1 MKPISILLVCMVI
14 CKMPSAQTYNKDSVL
29 EVVKKIRARPVDTSQ
44 VRLLRELGYD
54 IGSMDSALA
63 KAVILESLEKSIGL
77 KDPRSITSAYR
88 MLGLWYSGVGN
99 RDMAMACYR
108 SSQAVAQQGDLPYLE
123 AGAYFNMGNAKYY
136 QGEYDSS
143 IHYFLKTAALFE
155 RPDLIEKDGQMTK
168 RVLDKRKSDLYS
180 NISSIFNT
188 LGNYEKSDEYINK
201 ALVIAE
207 SYQSKP
213 AIAQYTQ
220 QKADNLSQSGKVEE
234 ALRMRLA
241 HLKDM
246 EESKIEKPFIQTYY
260 QSIARDYEALEQ
272 LDSAKIYCEKAVNLA
287 AILEVPDALASA
299 SLLMARLATKEKN
312 YAKASDYVKK
322 SSAYYEATED
332 PEEQREYFDVMQ
344 QLSYGKGDFKQ
355 AYDYLQKFQA
365 VNDTILNGER
375 TRQFSEREARYQS
388 EVKDA
393 QIAANNASIKQK
405 NLWNILLGGSLAAL
419 VVIGLL
425 GYRNYRHKQSIQ
437 RQRIVELETEK
448 QLAAT
453 ESVLKGEEQE
463 RTRLAKDL
471 HDGLGGMLSGIKYSM
486 NAMKGNLI
494 MTPENASAFERSMEM
509 LDSSIHEMRRVAHNL
524 MPEALVK
531 FGLDAALRDFCN
543 DVTQSGVL
551 NVTYQSVGL
560 ESKATDQSVAIT
572 IYRIVQELLN
582 NTMKH
587 ASAQHAVVQ
596 VSRSGEDISITVE
609 DDGKGFDTAIL
620 QQSSGIGW
628 SNIRHRVELMK
639 GKMDVLSS
647 PGKGTSVFIEL
658 LSY

>member
-1 MKPISILLVCMVI
+1 MKPLTLLLIGLVI
-14 CKMPSAQTYNKDSVL
+14 FMQPSAQTYNKDSVL
-29 EVVKKIRARPVDTSQ
+29 KVVKQIRARPVDTLQ

-63 KAVILESLEKSIGL
+63 KEVITESLEKSLTL
-77 KDPRSITSAYR
+77 KDGRAITSAYR
-88 MLGLWYSGVGN
+88 MLGLWYSGVGDLDN
-99 RDMAMACYR
+99 AIKCYR
-108 SSQAVAQQGDLPYLE
+108 NAQAAAQQHDLPYLE
-123 AGAYFNMGNAKYY
+123 SGAYFNMGNIKYY
-136 QGEYDSS
+136 KGEYDSS
-143 IHYFLKTAALFE
+143 IYYYLKTQDIFE
-155 RPDLIEKDGQMTK
+155 RPDLIKKDGEMTQ

-180 NISSIFNT
+180 NISSVFNT
-188 LGNYEKSDEYINK
+188 LGNFKKSNEYIDK
-201 ALVIAE
+201 ALAIAR
-207 SYQSKP
+207 SYNAK
-213 AIAQYTQ
+213 AVIAQYIQ
-220 QKADNLSQSGKVEE
+220 QKADNLSQSGEVEQ
-234 ALRMRLA
+234 ALRARLQ
-241 HLKDM
+241 HLPDM
-246 EESKIEKPFIQTYY
+246 EASSIEKPFIQTYY
-260 QSIARDYEALEQ
+260 HSIARDYEKLEKI
-272 LDSAKIYCEKAVNLA
+272 DSAKIYAGKGLA
-287 AILEVPDALASA
+287 LARILEVPDALASA
-299 SLLMARLATKEKN
+299 NLLMGRLAVKEKN
-312 YAKASDYVKK
+312 FTVADSYLSKAIG
-322 SSAYYEATED
+322 YYSVSENQ
-332 PEEQREYFDVMQ
+332 EEQREYYDVMQ
-344 QLSYGKGDFKQ
+344 QLHFGKGDFKS
-355 AYDYLQKFQA
+355 AYEYLQKYQA

-393 QIAANNASIKQK
+393 QIAAKNAAIKQK

-425 GYRNYRHKQSIQ
+425 SYRNYRHKQSIQ

-543 DVTQSGVL
+543 DISQSGVL
-551 NVTYQSVGL
+551 SVTYQSVGL
-560 ESKATDQSVAIT
+560 EGRDTDQSVAIT

-620 QQSSGIGW
+620 QKSSGIGW

-647 PGKGTSVFIEL
+647 PGKGTSVYIEL